1 VSGRPDCRMEGLTD
15 ELLARIL
22 DAHGGLDRWS
32 GYEKVQAT
40 LEAEA
45 ASFSRSE
52 KDDLRVKASGDPD
65 QPKGAA

>member
-1 VSGRPDCRMEGLTD
+1 MG
-15 ELLARIL
+15 IL

-45 ASFSRSE
+45 ASFSGDHRCYPAALQAMLSQ
-52 KDDLRVKASGDPD
+52 RVHPVA
-65 QPKGAA
+65 

>member
-1 VSGRPDCRMEGLTD
+1 MD
-15 ELLARIL
+15 ELLARIF

-65 QPKGAA
+65 QPKGAAQW